1 MALLNTTTTKE
12 FENAVLKSNKTVLVD
27 FWAAWCGPCLAM
39 APVLDKLGETLD
51 DTVDIVKVNI
61 EASAENSQL
70 ANQYDVRSIPNMYI
84 FKDGKVADQIIGM
97 VPEKT
102 LVDSLA
108 GAAA

>member
-39 APVLDKLGETLD
+39 APVLDKLGEQLD

-61 EASAENSQL
+61 EASAENGQL
-70 ANQYDVRSIPNMYI
+70 ASQYDVRSIPNMYI

-102 LVDSLA
+102 LIDSLT